1 MQFIKFDDR
10 RTTGIALAMRFVL
23 SAAVVALTVGRRA
36 EWHNGSS
43 AQFLSAQRPNVP
55 TAAVGGI
62 LPAQS
67 TEFGRHNGRQI
78 AVTFPNRRHQRYGV
92 QTKATFAEE
101 LHDRECNF

>member
-1 MQFIKFDDR
+1 MPAGTRFIKFDER
-10 RTTGIALAMRFVL
+10 RTTGIALA
-23 SAAVVALTVGRRA
+23 AAVVALTVGRRA
-36 EWHNGSS
+36 EVAQQRSS

-55 TAAVGGI
+55 TAAVGSI
-62 LPAQS
+62 LLARS